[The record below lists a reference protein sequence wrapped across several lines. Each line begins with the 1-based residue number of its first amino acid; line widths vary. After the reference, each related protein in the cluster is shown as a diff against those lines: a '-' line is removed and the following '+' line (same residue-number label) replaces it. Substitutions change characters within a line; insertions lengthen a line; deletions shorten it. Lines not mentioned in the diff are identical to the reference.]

1 MTLVNR
7 LTEIRATLEKSRI
20 NSPLAAPETCLLAA
34 SKGQPAEL
42 LEEAIALG
50 IRDFGENR
58 VQEAYDKWPLLKE
71 KYPHIRLHLIGP
83 LQTNKVKDA
92 LGLFD
97 VIQTVDREKLA
108 LALSRLQA
116 SGFSLQ
122 EKQFYIQVNT
132 GEEPQKAGIFPKEAD
147 DFIRFCIH
155 DLKLPI
161 IGLMCIPPADQP
173 PAPHFALL
181 RNVALTHG
189 LKELSMGMSGDYDI
203 AARMGSS
210 CVRVGTALFGSR

>member
-181 RNVALTHG
+181 KNVALTHG

-210 CVRVGTALFGSR
+210 FVRVGTALFGSR